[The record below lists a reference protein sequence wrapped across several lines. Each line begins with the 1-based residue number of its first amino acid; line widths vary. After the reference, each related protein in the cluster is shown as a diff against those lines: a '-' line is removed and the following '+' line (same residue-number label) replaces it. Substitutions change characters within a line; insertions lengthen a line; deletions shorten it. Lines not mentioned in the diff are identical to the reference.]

1 MSDKPVPTGG
11 RVVIGPDGT
20 GEWKRFYDQPLSRE
34 ESEAVK
40 WFTELSPNEQL
51 REVRRLKWN
60 LDRAREDTETWKR
73 VSREQDVEINW
84 LRAKLAVFTPEGFT
98 VPWGAADLLNFAEE
112 RGWKTGKAWTVDRDD
127 ETSALLRISLRNGER
142 VFKFTWSAD
151 KGGGGRMFR
160 RGLARDPG
168 RGWYNAPSLKAVK
181 EIIEENGS

>member
-11 RVVIGPDGT
+11 RAVIGPDGT
-20 GEWKRFYDQPLSRE
+20 GEWKRFYDRPLSRE

-73 VSREQDVEINW
+73 VAREHEREALAVQ
-84 LRAKLAVFTPEGFT
+84 AKLAVFTPEGFT

-112 RGWKTGKAWTVDRDD
+112 RGWKTVKAWTVDRDD
-127 ETSALLRISLRNGER
+127 ETSALLRIILRNGEWI
-142 VFKFTWSAD
+142 FKFTWSAD
-151 KGGGGRMFR
+151 KGGGGRMFG
-160 RGLARDPG
+160 RGLAQAPG
-168 RGWYNAPSLKAVK
+168 RYWHDAPSLKAVK